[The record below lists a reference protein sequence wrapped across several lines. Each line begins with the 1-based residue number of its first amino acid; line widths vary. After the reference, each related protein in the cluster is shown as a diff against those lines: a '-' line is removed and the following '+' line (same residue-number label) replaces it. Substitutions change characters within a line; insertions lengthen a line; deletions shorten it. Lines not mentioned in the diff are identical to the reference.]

1 MRSLEE
7 YRDLI
12 ERAEATAVAH
22 PLVYKLQLM
31 LLAGLGIGY
40 IMMLVVIGVACTLF
54 VVGLLLA
61 AKSLALI
68 KLALLPLG
76 FAYFLARALW
86 FRLPPP
92 QGRRV
97 TAVEMPALFAEI
109 EQVRR
114 AVKAKPVHIVLVTP
128 DFNAAVVQV
137 PRLGLLGLPKRYLVI
152 GLPLL
157 ACLPPYQVRAVL
169 AHEFGHLA
177 QNHAHF
183 SNWIYRIRETW
194 YRILEGM
201 LPYRKSLSGM
211 LTRFFD
217 WYAPYFNA
225 YSFVLARANE
235 YQADRESARVTSR
248 EDAGD
253 ALVAVYAKSEYIE
266 SRFWGEFYGRAEKQ
280 PEPPQQ
286 PFSEYIT
293 ALRATPAQH
302 SAAALAAVL
311 KRETGLHD
319 THPSLRD
326 RLNALSAVPNIPL
339 PFQLSA
345 AHVLLKDKRLELM
358 HEFNQVWRESI
369 SGPWKERHAFLQETA
384 DKLAQFTA
392 RAAKRRLT
400 EGEHWDYACATET
413 LKGGRAALPL
423 LDALLA
429 RAPGHAA
436 AYYARGR
443 ILLEDNQE
451 RGVDD
456 VERAMQLD
464 ESARE
469 SGSQLLY
476 TYFYS
481 RNQLARCD
489 KYRHILSQ
497 VARERQL
504 ANMERATLKRKDVL
518 EPHAIA
524 AAGLTSWMAALV
536 QQPGLKRAWLARRQV
551 AHLAG
556 GSCVCSDR
564 RIRQVRVGERCDAER
579 RRRFASWRCELPG
592 PARRHASGRQPA
604 REARGR
610 IAYFL
615 SLGKLPPLTS
625 ACSKCS
631 R

>member
-1 MRSLEE
+1 MRSLEQ
-7 YRDLI
+7 YREVI
-12 ERAEATAVAH
+12 ERAEATALAH
-22 PLVYKLQLM
+22 PLLYKLQLS
-31 LLAGLGIGY
+31 LLAALGIGY
-40 IMMLVVIGVACTLF
+40 VLLLVVVGVACGLF
-54 VVGLLLA
+54 VIGLLLA
-61 AKSLALI
+61 AKSFALL
-68 KLALLPLG
+68 KFALLPLG

-86 FRLPPP
+86 FKLPPP

-97 TAVEMPALFAEI
+97 TAVELPALFDEI

-114 AVKAKPVHIVLVTP
+114 MVKAKPVHVVLITP

-177 QNHAHF
+177 QNHAYF
-183 SNWIYRIRETW
+183 SNWIYRIRSTW
-194 YRILEGM
+194 YRIGEGM
-201 LPYRKSLSGM
+201 PSYRKSFTGL

-235 YQADRESARVTSR
+235 YQADRESASVTSR

-280 PEPPQQ
+280 AEPPQH
-286 PFSEYIT
+286 PFSEYVN
-293 ALRATPAQH
+293 ALRSTPAQH

-319 THPSLRD
+319 THPSLKD
-326 RLNALSAVPNIPL
+326 RLHALNAVANIPL
-339 PFQLSA
+339 PFQRSA

-358 HEFNQVWRESI
+358 QEFNEVWRESI
-369 SGPWKERHAFLQETA
+369 AGPWKERHAFLQETA
-384 DKLAQFTA
+384 EKLSRFE
-392 RAAKRRLT
+392 AAAAERRLT
-400 EGEHWDYACATET
+400 EAEHWDYACATEA
-413 LKGGRAALPL
+413 LKGGRCALPL
-423 LDALLA
+423 LDALLV
-429 RAPGHAA
+429 RAPGHAP

-451 RGVDD
+451 RGVQD

-481 RNQLARCD
+481 RNELARCD

-497 VARERQL
+497 VALERQL
-504 ANMERATLKRKDVL
+504 AASERAALKRRDVL
-518 EPHAIA
+518 EPHAIT
-524 AAGLTSWMAALV
+524 AAGLTAWMAALA
-536 QQPGLKRAWLARRQV
+536 QQPGLKRAWLARRRV
-551 AHLAG
+551 AHLAAVPAYVLIVEYQG
-556 GSCVCSDR
+556 LQWVSDAMLNA
-564 RIRQVRVGERCDAER
+564 VA
-579 RRRFASWRCELPG
+579 ASLPG
-592 PARRHASGRQPA
+592 NVSCLVIHGKTHPGAARRVKRVA
-604 REARGR
+604 R
-610 IAYFL
+610 
-615 SLGKLPPLTS
+615 SLIF
-625 ACSKCS
+625 C

>member
-12 ERAEATAVAH
+12 ERAEATAVGH
-22 PLVYKLQLM
+22 PLLYKLQLM

-40 IMMLVVIGVACTLF
+40 IMMLVVIGAACTLF
-54 VVGLLLA
+54 VIGLLLA

-114 AVKAKPVHIVLVTP
+114 AVKAKPVHVVLVTP

-201 LPYRKSLSGM
+201 PPYRKSLSGL

-248 EDAGD
+248 EDAAD

-280 PEPPQQ
+280 SEPPQQ
-286 PFSEYIT
+286 PFSEYVT
-293 ALRATPAQH
+293 ALRSTPAQH
-302 SAAALAAVL
+302 TAAALAAVL
-311 KRETGLHD
+311 KRDTGLHD
-319 THPSLRD
+319 THPSLKD
-326 RLNALSAVPNIPL
+326 RLNALGATPNAPL

-369 SGPWKERHAFLQETA
+369 AGPWKERHEFLRETGH
-384 DKLAQFTA
+384 KLARFEGTA
-392 RAAKRRLT
+392 ARRRLT
-400 EGEHWDYACATET
+400 EAEHWDYACATET

-423 LDALLA
+423 LDALLE

-476 TYFYS
+476 SYFFS

-489 KYRHILSQ
+489 KYRHILTQ
-497 VARERQL
+497 VARERHL
-504 ANMERATLKRKDVL
+504 AAAERATFKRKDVL
-518 EPHAIA
+518 EPHAVP
-524 AAGLTSWMAALV
+524 AAGLTAWMAALA
-536 QQPGLKRAWLARRQV
+536 QQPGLKRAWLARRRV
-551 AHLAG
+551 AHLSAVPAYLLIVEFSSFQWVSDQMMNAVAASLPG
-556 GSCVCSDR
+556 DVSCLVLHKTTHMAACR
-564 RIRQVRVGERCDAER
+564 RIKRVAG
-579 RRRFASWRCELPG
+579 SL
-592 PARRHASGRQPA
+592 
-604 REARGR
+604 
-610 IAYFL
+610 IL
-615 SLGKLPPLTS
+615 S
-625 ACSKCS
+625 

>member
-12 ERAEATAVAH
+12 ERAEATAVAN
-22 PLVYKLQLM
+22 PLLYKLQLC
-31 LLAGLGIGY
+31 LLAALGIGY
-40 IMMLVVIGVACTLF
+40 VLALAVIGVACALF

-86 FRLPPP
+86 FKLPPP

-114 AVKAKPVHIVLVTP
+114 AVKAKPVHIVLITP

-137 PRLGLLGLPKRYLVI
+137 PRLGLLGLPRRYLVI

-194 YRILEGM
+194 YRILEGIP
-201 LPYRKSLSGM
+201 PYRSSFSGL

-266 SRFWGEFYGRAEKQ
+266 SRFWGEFYGRAEKH
-280 PEPPQQ
+280 PEPPPQ
-286 PFSEYIT
+286 PFSDYVT
-293 ALRATPAQH
+293 ALRSTPAQH

-319 THPSLRD
+319 THPSLKD
-326 RLNALSAVPNIPL
+326 RLNALGATPNIPL

-345 AHVLLKDKRLELM
+345 AHVLLKEKRLELM
-358 HEFNQVWRESI
+358 HEFNEVWRESI
-369 SGPWKERHAFLQETA
+369 AGPWKERHEFLGETA
-384 DKLAQFTA
+384 HKLARYQGTA
-392 RAAKRRLT
+392 ARRQLT
-400 EGEHWDYACATET
+400 EAEHWEYACAMET

-423 LDALLA
+423 LDSLLA

-443 ILLEDNQE
+443 ILLDDNQE

-489 KYRHILSQ
+489 KYRHILTQ
-497 VARERQL
+497 VARERHH
-504 ANMERATLKRKDVL
+504 ASVERATFKRKDVL
-518 EPHAIA
+518 EPHSIPA
-524 AAGLTSWMAALV
+524 ARLTPWRVALAE
-536 QQPGLKRAWLARRQV
+536 QPGLKRAWLARRRVKHLQAVPAYLLIVEFSTFQWVTDQMMNAV
-551 AHLAG
+551 AASLPSDV
-556 GSCVCSDR
+556 SCLVLHKGAHHSAAR
-564 RIRQVRVGERCDAER
+564 RIKQIDGALIFTR
-579 RRRFASWRCELPG
+579 
-592 PARRHASGRQPA
+592 
-604 REARGR
+604 
-610 IAYFL
+610 
-615 SLGKLPPLTS
+615 
-625 ACSKCS
+625 
-631 R
+631 

>member
-12 ERAEATAVAH
+12 ERAEATALAH
-22 PLVYKLQLM
+22 PFLYKIQLS
-31 LLAGLGIGY
+31 LLAALGIGY
-40 IMMLVVIGVACTLF
+40 VMLLALVGVACTLF

-68 KLALLPLG
+68 KLGLLPLG

-86 FRLPPP
+86 FKLPPP

-97 TAVEMPALFAEI
+97 TAVEMPALFVEI

-114 AVKAKPVHIVLVTP
+114 AVKAKPVHVVLITP

-157 ACLPPYQVRAVL
+157 ACLPPYQLRAVL

-201 LPYRKSLSGM
+201 PPYRKSLSGA

-235 YQADRESARVTSR
+235 YQADRESATVTSR

-266 SRFWGEFYGRAEKQ
+266 TRFWGEFYGRAEKQ
-280 PEPPQQ
+280 PEPPHQ
-286 PFSEYIT
+286 PFSEYVT
-293 ALRATPAQH
+293 ALRSTPAQH

-319 THPSLRD
+319 THPSLKD
-326 RLNALSAVPNIPL
+326 RLNALGATANIPL

-345 AHVLLKDKRLELM
+345 AHVLLKDKRIELM
-358 HEFNQVWRESI
+358 HEFNEVWRESI
-369 SGPWKERHAFLQETA
+369 AGPWKERHEFLQETA
-384 DKLAQFTA
+384 HKLAKYGATA
-392 RAAKRRLT
+392 ARRRLT
-400 EGEHWDYACATET
+400 EAEHWEYVCATET

-423 LDALLA
+423 LDALLE

-476 TYFYS
+476 SYFYS
-481 RNQLARCD
+481 RNELALCD

-497 VARERQL
+497 VARERHL
-504 ANMERATLKRKDVL
+504 AAMERATLKRKDVL
-518 EPHAIA
+518 EPHAIP
-524 AAGLTSWMAALV
+524 AAGLTSWMAALA
-536 QQPGLKRAWLARRQV
+536 QQPGLRRAWLARRRV
-551 AHLAG
+551 AHLPAVPAYLLIVEFGAFQWVSDQMMNAVAASLPGEVSCLVLHKATHISAYRRIKRVG
-556 GSCVCSDR
+556 GSV
-564 RIRQVRVGERCDAER
+564 I
-579 RRRFASWRCELPG
+579 F
-592 PARRHASGRQPA
+592 
-604 REARGR
+604 
-610 IAYFL
+610 
-615 SLGKLPPLTS
+615 
-625 ACSKCS
+625 S

>member
-1 MRSLEE
+1 M
-7 YRDLI
+7 
-12 ERAEATAVAH
+12 
-22 PLVYKLQLM
+22 
-31 LLAGLGIGY
+31 
-40 IMMLVVIGVACTLF
+40 
-54 VVGLLLA
+54 
-61 AKSLALI
+61 
-68 KLALLPLG
+68 
-76 FAYFLARALW
+76 
-86 FRLPPP
+86 
-92 QGRRV
+92 
-97 TAVEMPALFAEI
+97 
-109 EQVRR
+109 
-114 AVKAKPVHIVLVTP
+114 
-128 DFNAAVVQV
+128 
-137 PRLGLLGLPKRYLVI
+137 
-152 GLPLL
+152 
-157 ACLPPYQVRAVL
+157 
-169 AHEFGHLA
+169 
-177 QNHAHF
+177 
-183 SNWIYRIRETW
+183 
-194 YRILEGM
+194 
-201 LPYRKSLSGM
+201 
-211 LTRFFD
+211 
-217 WYAPYFNA
+217 
-225 YSFVLARANE
+225 
-235 YQADRESARVTSR
+235 
-248 EDAGD
+248 
-253 ALVAVYAKSEYIE
+253 
-266 SRFWGEFYGRAEKQ
+266 
-280 PEPPQQ
+280 
-286 PFSEYIT
+286 
-293 ALRATPAQH
+293 
-302 SAAALAAVL
+302 L

-551 AHLAG
+551 AHLAAVPAYVLIVEFG
-556 GSCVCSDR
+556 R
-564 RIRQVRVGERCDAER
+564 FEWVRDAMLNAVA
-579 RRRFASWRCELPG
+579 ASLPG
-592 PARRHASGRQPA
+592 DVSCLVLQGATHPAASRRVKRVAG
-604 REARGR
+604 
-610 IAYFL
+610 
-615 SLGKLPPLTS
+615 SLIF
-625 ACSKCS
+625 S